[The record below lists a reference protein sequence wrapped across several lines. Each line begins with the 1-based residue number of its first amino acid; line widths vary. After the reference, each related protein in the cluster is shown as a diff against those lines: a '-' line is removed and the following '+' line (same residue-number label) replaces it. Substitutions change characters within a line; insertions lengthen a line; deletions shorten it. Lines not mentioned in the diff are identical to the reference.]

1 MMNNLT
7 FSHPYFFLL
16 FLVLPLIGWWY
27 MRRYKN
33 HYAPITMSDLSGF
46 SSYNSWRGRL
56 RALLPVFRA
65 LTAVLLIFALARPQ
79 RLLKQEDIKAEGID
93 IMLAMDLSSS
103 MLSQDFEPDRLEVTK
118 GVASSFVRKREFDR
132 IGLVTF
138 SGEAFPNCPLT
149 TDHKVVLELLH
160 HLKCGILKPGTAI
173 GMGLASA
180 VNKIKDSPAKSK
192 IVILMTDGVNNA
204 GYFKPDMATGIAKT
218 LGIKVYCIGV
228 GSKGEAMSPVDERD
242 GHYVYALTPV
252 EIDEELLENISKETG
267 GKYYRATNGKELDE
281 IYSEIDKLEKSKIDV
296 TTIKRRSEE
305 FGGVLLGAL
314 FLIFL
319 ELGLR
324 YTVFRT
330 IP

>member
-1 MMNNLT
+1 MTNNLI
-7 FSHPYFFLL
+7 FDNPYFLLLLL
-16 FLVLPLIGWWY
+16 FLPLIGWWY

-33 HYAPITMSDLSGF
+33 HYAPITMSDLSAF
-46 SSYNSWRGRL
+46 NSYSSWRGRL
-56 RALLPVFRA
+56 RAMLPILRA
-65 LTAVLLIFALARPQ
+65 LAYVFLVFALARPQ
-79 RLLKQEDIKAEGID
+79 RLLKQEDIKSEGID
-93 IMLAMDLSSS
+93 IVIAMDLSSS

-118 GVASSFVRKREFDR
+118 RVASDFVKKREFDR

-149 TDHKVVLELLH
+149 TDHKVVLEILYN
-160 HLKCGILKPGTAI
+160 LKCGILQPGTAI

-204 GYFKPDMATGIAKT
+204 GYFKPDIATSIAKT

-228 GSKGEAMSPVDERD
+228 GSKGEAMSPVDQRD
-242 GHYVYALTPV
+242 GRYIYALTPV
-252 EIDEELLENISKETG
+252 EIDEVLLENISKETG
-267 GKYYRATNGKELDE
+267 GKYYRATNGKELNE
-281 IYSEIDKLEKSKIDV
+281 IYTEIDKLEKSKIDV

-305 FGGVLLGAL
+305 FGFFVIGAL
-314 FLIFL
+314 LLLFL
-319 ELGLR
+319 ELSLR
-324 YTVFRT
+324 YTIFRT